1 MSGLTLLAGRHR
13 GRRLEVPPGV
23 SVRPTQARVR
33 KSLFDLLEHSPRVGQ
48 VLTGASVLDLFAG
61 TGALGLEALSRGAAA
76 ATFVERDPAAAA
88 ALARNVAAL
97 GEQHRARILRADSL
111 RLPASGFAAEFV
123 FVDAPYG
130 EGLAGP
136 ALDAARAAGWVA
148 VAGIA
153 AVELGRREAF
163 PIPGGCCLIDE
174 RAYGTTRLCLLR
186 T

>member
-1 MSGLTLLAGRHR
+1 MLAGRHR
-13 GRRLEVPPGV
+13 GRRLEVPPGAH
-23 SVRPTQARVR
+23 VRPTQARVR
-33 KSLFDLLEHSPRVGQ
+33 KSLFDLLEYSPRVDQ
-48 VLTGASVLDLFAG
+48 ILSGASVLDLFAG

-76 ATFVERDPAAAA
+76 AAFVERDPAAAA

-111 RLPASGFAAEFV
+111 RLPTSGFAADFV

-130 EGLAGP
+130 EGLAGS

-148 VAGIA
+148 GAGVA

-163 PIPGGCCLIDE
+163 TIPDGFSLIDE
-174 RAYGTTRLCLLR
+174 RTYGATRICLLR

>member
-13 GRRLEVPPGV
+13 GRRLEVPSGV
-23 SVRPTQARVR
+23 SVRPTQVRIR

-48 VLTGASVLDLFAG
+48 ALTGASVLDLFAG

-76 ATFVERDPAAAA
+76 AAFVERDPAVASV
-88 ALARNVAAL
+88 LARNIAGL
-97 GEQHRARILRADSL
+97 GEQHRARILRTDAL
-111 RLPASGFAAEFV
+111 RLPAAGFAAEFV

-130 EGLAGP
+130 EGLAAP
-136 ALDAARAAGWVA
+136 ALAGARAAGWVA
-148 VAGIA
+148 AAGIA

-163 PIPGGCCLIDE
+163 PVPDGCRFIDE
-174 RAYGTTRLCLLR
+174 RAYGTTRICLLR